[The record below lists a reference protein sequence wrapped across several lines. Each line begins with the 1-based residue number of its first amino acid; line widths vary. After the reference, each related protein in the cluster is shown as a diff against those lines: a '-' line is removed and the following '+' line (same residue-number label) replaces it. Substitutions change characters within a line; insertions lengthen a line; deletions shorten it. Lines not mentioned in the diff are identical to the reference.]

1 MSHALVIARLVG
13 REAARRRLL
22 LALLILTLAV
32 VALTGWGF
40 SRIPTF
46 TQNGRALSE
55 VAVKTVA
62 SQFLILTMF
71 MFSFVLAMAAVF
83 VAAPSIA
90 NDVESG
96 IALAML
102 SRPISRTEYILGKWI
117 GHAVLVAIYAGG
129 VGAIELFVVN
139 AVVGY
144 LPPEPVAFL
153 GFLIG
158 EGLVILTLALLLST
172 RLSGMVGGVIALV
185 LFGIAWIGGIVG
197 GIGVAFDN
205 ATIGHVGTATRLIL
219 PTDALWRGAVFTLE
233 PAAILGASAQA
244 GPAVAANPFFAA
256 SALPAAMVLYAAVWI
271 IALLGL
277 TVRSF
282 RAREP

>member
-1 MSHALVIARLVG
+1 MSHILVIAGLVV

-22 LALLILTLAV
+22 LALILLTLV
-32 VALTGWGF
+32 VIGLTAWGF

-46 TQNGRALSE
+46 TQNGRPLDD
-55 VAVKTVA
+55 VTVKTIA
-62 SQFLILTMF
+62 SQFLILSMF

-96 IALAML
+96 IALALL
-102 SRPISRTEYILGKWI
+102 SRPVSRTEYVLGKWL
-117 GHAVLVAIYAGG
+117 GHAAILALYAGG
-129 VGAIELFVVN
+129 AGAIELLVVN

-144 LPPEPVAFL
+144 RPPEPIAFL

-172 RLSGMVGGVIALV
+172 RLSGMVGGVVALV
-185 LFGIAWIGGIVG
+185 LFGIAWIGGIAG
-197 GIGVAFDN
+197 GIGAAFGN
-205 ATIGHVGTATRLIL
+205 ATIEHAGTVTRLIL

-233 PAAILGASAQA
+233 PAAVIVAGSQA
-244 GPAVAANPFFAA
+244 GPAMAANPFFAA
-256 SALPAAMVLYAAVWI
+256 AALPLAMVLYAVAWI
-271 IALLGL
+271 VVLLGL
-277 TVRSF
+277 TVLSF
-282 RAREP
+282 RTREP

>member
-1 MSHALVIARLVG
+1 MRALVVARLVI

-22 LALLILTLAV
+22 LALLLLTLVV

-40 SRIPTF
+40 SRIPTI
-46 TQNGRALSE
+46 TQRGTPLPD
-55 VAVKTVA
+55 VQVKVIA

-83 VAAPSIA
+83 VAAPSVA

-102 SRPISRTEYILGKWI
+102 SRPISRTEYVLGKWL
-117 GHAVLVAIYAGG
+117 GHAGLVAIYAGG
-129 VGAIELFVVN
+129 AGAIELLVVN

-144 LPPEPVAFL
+144 LPPEPIAFL
-153 GFLIG
+153 AFLIG

-197 GIGVAFDN
+197 GVGAAFDN

-233 PAAILGASAQA
+233 PAAVVAASTQA
-244 GPAVAANPFFAA
+244 GPAAAANPFFAT
-256 SALPAAMVLYAAVWI
+256 AAAPLTFELYVVGWVVLVFGLAVY
-271 IALLGL
+271 
-277 TVRSF
+277 SF
-282 RAREP
+282 HAREP

>member
-1 MSHALVIARLVG
+1 MSHALIIARLVV

-22 LALLILTLAV
+22 LALLILTLIIIM
-32 VALTGWGF
+32 LTGWGF

-46 TQNGRALSE
+46 TQGGRLLSD

-71 MFSFVLAMAAVF
+71 MFSFVLAMSAVF

-96 IALAML
+96 IALAVL
-102 SRPISRTEYILGKWI
+102 SRPISRTEYILGKWL
-117 GHAVLVAIYAGG
+117 GHALLLAIYAGG
-129 VGAIELFVVN
+129 AGAIELLVVN

-153 GFLIG
+153 GFLIA

-197 GIGVAFDN
+197 GIGAAFDN
-205 ATIGHVGTATRLIL
+205 ATIGHVGTATRLVL

-233 PAAILGASAQA
+233 PAVVIGASSQA
-244 GPAVAANPFFAA
+244 GPAAAANPFFAA
-256 SALPAAMVLYAAVWI
+256 AALPLAMELYAVAWVAV
-271 IALLGL
+271 LLGL
-277 TVRSF
+277 TVLSF